1 MDYAQR
7 LLCGQILASTK
18 KKASTPLHR
27 GSKCVACCTLSWG
40 TGRPP
45 HHMQATTA
53 PPDADSVTLSGKICG
68 SPRSALFHS
77 EPKQKVRKRAALE
90 AIDALNHSPA
100 CCPCPPKKM
109 APTPFRG
116 IDCRDKLHVASVLHQ
131 CGLWVKSR
139 HWAMSS
145 RCPLYPQKRTSIEP
159 AVMSALCQKQ
169 TSPIRSPRRRD
180 RTQAAGW

>member
-131 CGLWVKSR
+131 CGSR
-139 HWAMSS
+139 EIWKPTVQSLFVQQPSVCTAPGHSR
-145 RCPLYPQKRTSIEP
+145 RCPLW
-159 AVMSALCQKQ
+159 VMSGHRK
-169 TSPIRSPRRRD
+169 TSV
-180 RTQAAGW
+180 